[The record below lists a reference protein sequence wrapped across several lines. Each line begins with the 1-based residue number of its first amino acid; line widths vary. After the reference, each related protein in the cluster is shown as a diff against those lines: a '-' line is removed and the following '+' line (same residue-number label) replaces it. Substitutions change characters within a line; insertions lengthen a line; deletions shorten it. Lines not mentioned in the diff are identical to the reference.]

1 MINYSKESI
10 YEAKKEIVRAQVER
24 FHIFY
29 ADYFNRENTIP
40 MVNYFFETVYNLEG
54 RDEWIELAINTFDK
68 VKHMIKDQTRENV
81 QQLIELNNLTDKLD
95 TQMAY
100 LLLEKKWEEEKKVLS
115 FEEYTSLFVEL
126 DHSQERKQQLE
137 VVLKNMELFY
147 NLAHRPINSVIMK
160 PARFMAKILGVYP
173 LFATVEEGYHA
184 ILPVSPELFQKFY
197 EEVKQKE
204 WEYLYQAFPHLK
216 EQIP

>member
-1 MINYSKESI
+1 MINYSRESI
-10 YEAKKEIVRAQVER
+10 YDAKKEIVRAQVQR

-29 ADYFNRENTIP
+29 SDYFNREQTIP
-40 MVNYFFETVYNLEG
+40 MVNYFFETIYNLDG
-54 RDEWIELAINTFDK
+54 RDEWIELAINTFEK

-100 LLLEKKWEEEKKVLS
+100 LLLEKEWEKEKKELTL
-115 FEEYTSLFVEL
+115 EEYTSLYREL
-126 DHSQERKQQLE
+126 NHAQERKQQLE

-147 NLAHRPINSVIMK
+147 TLAHRPINSVIMK

-184 ILPVSPELFQKFY
+184 ILPVSPDLFQEFY
-197 EEVKQKE
+197 KEVKQKE
-204 WEYLYQAFPHLK
+204 REYLYQAFPKLYND
-216 EQIP
+216 

>member
-1 MINYSKESI
+1 MINYSRESI
-10 YEAKKEIVRAQVER
+10 YDAKKEIVRAQVQR

-29 ADYFNRENTIP
+29 SDYFNREQTIP
-40 MVNYFFETVYNLEG
+40 MVNYFFETIYNLDG
-54 RDEWIELAINTFDK
+54 RDEWIELAVNTFEK

-100 LLLEKKWEEEKKVLS
+100 LLLEKEWEKDKKELNL
-115 FEEYTSLFVEL
+115 EEYTTLYREL
-126 DHSQERKQQLE
+126 DHYQERKQQLE

-147 NLAHRPINSVIMK
+147 TLAHRPINSVIMK

-184 ILPVSPELFQKFY
+184 ILPVSPELFQDFY
-197 EEVKQKE
+197 KEVKQKE
-204 WEYLYQAFPHLK
+204 WEYLHQAFPEL
-216 EQIP
+216 